1 MKNSVLRF
9 VSIQVFLLAVINP
22 SFSWE
27 PYDKIIATV
36 NDSPIIESDIVGRF
50 TRLQKKKAVAKN
62 KQAFE
67 QSRLLDKFISDA
79 LILQE
84 AQNQSIIVK
93 DEKID
98 IYINKLMEKMNISSK
113 DDFKIK
119 IEKTEGMTY
128 EDYREEVRTS
138 MITEQVMSIAI
149 GVSPPSRKEAM
160 EWYKLNRDKL
170 GFEVNAKHILMRP
183 RNNSLAE
190 EKRVNDEMKKL
201 MQKIRKGES
210 FEALAS
216 AYSEDTGSAK
226 KGGDLG
232 WVALA
237 ELDPYFANAAY
248 QMNRPGQISDI
259 VKSNFGYHIIKF
271 LGKRTVTFDTVED
284 KILNMMFQQKLAEQ
298 FNKWVSQRRKESDIK
313 IYMTNYV
320 KA

>member
-1 MKNSVLRF
+1 MKNSILRF
-9 VSIQVFLLAVINP
+9 VSIQIFLLAIIKP

-36 NDSPIIESDIVGRF
+36 NDSPIIESDIIGRF
-50 TRLQKKKAVAKN
+50 MRLQKKKAVAKN
-62 KQAFE
+62 KLAFE

-93 DEKID
+93 DEKVDNHIK
-98 IYINKLMEKMNISSK
+98 KLMDRMNLSSK
-113 DDFKIK
+113 DDFRLR
-119 IEKTEGMTY
+119 IEKSEGLTL
-128 EDYREEVRTS
+128 EEYREEVRKS
-138 MITEQVMSIAI
+138 MITEQVMSISI

-160 EWYKLNRDKL
+160 DWYKLNRDKL
-170 GFEVNAKHILMRP
+170 GFEVNAKHILIRP
-183 RNNSLAE
+183 KNNSLTE

-201 MQKIRKGES
+201 MQKIKNGES

-216 AYSEDTGSAK
+216 AYSEDPGSAK
-226 KGGDLG
+226 KGGELG

-248 QMNRPGQISDI
+248 QMSRPGQISDI

-271 LGKRTVTFDTVED
+271 LGKRPISFDTVED
-284 KILNMMFQQKLAEQ
+284 KILNMIFQQKLAEQ
-298 FNKWVSQRRKESDIK
+298 FNKWVVQKRKESDIK
-313 IYMTNYV
+313 IYMSNYV